1 MALPSHATIG
11 QRIWYVAF
19 RVFCGLGFLFMLVP
33 IFMGLF
39 YKGRRTPLAGVMS
52 SAFGL
57 GSVIAYYFGISYF
70 GVENELYG
78 TYIWTFD
85 VGSLSIDLWQEY
97 GLFFSLP
104 MSLLGFAV
112 GNALSR
118 GNTIPPA
125 EAAQ

>member
-1 MALPSHATIG
+1 MFDRLMALWVFTAT
-11 QRIWYVAF
+11 
-19 RVFCGLGFLFMLVP
+19 FLTSIVLVP
-33 IFMGLF
+33 IFMGLY

-70 GVENELYG
+70 GVANELYG

-112 GNALSR
+112 GNAFSSAE
-118 GNTIPPA
+118 TIAPT
-125 EAAQ
+125 EAPQ